1 MKYGVFQFS
10 TDYAIRIE
18 DLARE
23 TEARGFES
31 LFVPEHTHIPA
42 NRKSPWPGGADLPR
56 EYWHTLD
63 PFVSLAAAAAVTT
76 KLKLGT
82 GICLVI
88 ERDPITLAKEV
99 ASLDHL
105 SRGRVLFGIGGGW
118 NAEEMAHHGT
128 DFASRFNVLR
138 ERIAAMQE
146 IWTKDE
152 AEYHGKFVSF
162 DKLWSY
168 PKPVQKPHPP
178 ILMGGAGPHARQR
191 AADFGGHWLPIDAEP
206 HSSANW
212 ISNVSITDIL
222 NAMSVQQLLV
232 VADSCYAGTLTRS
245 ALGRLEPGMSDL
257 ERVRLMQLM
266 TQKKSR
272 MVMTSGGVEP
282 VIDNVGGAHSV
293 FAVSFI
299 ALLRA
304 NAGVLAGQEMF
315 QLLRLNVTAT
325 ADRVEMRQVPE
336 YAPIKFGGHESGDFL
351 FVRR

>member
-10 TDYAIRIE
+10 TDYAIRID

-42 NRKSPWPGGADLPR
+42 SRKSPWPGGADLPR
-56 EYWHTLD
+56 EYWHTVD
-63 PFVSLAAAAAVTT
+63 PFVGLAAAAAVTT

-88 ERDPITLAKEV
+88 ERDPIVLAKEV
-99 ASLDHL
+99 ASLDYL

-128 DFASRFNVLR
+128 EFENRWKVLR

-152 AEYHGKFVSF
+152 AEYHGKFVNF

-191 AADFGGHWLPIDAEP
+191 AVDFGGHWLPIGGRSYSEPMAETIADLRARAEKAGQDP
-206 HSSANW
+206 GAVT
-212 ISNVSITDIL
+212 VSIFGAPTT
-222 NAMSVQQLLV
+222 S
-232 VADSCYAGTLTRS
+232 TRRS
-245 ALGRLEPGMSDL
+245 RRASGNLSRPSGEVPRGGRGCGL
-257 ERVRLMQLM
+257 
-266 TQKKSR
+266 
-272 MVMTSGGVEP
+272 
-282 VIDNVGGAHSV
+282 
-293 FAVSFI
+293 
-299 ALLRA
+299 
-304 NAGVLAGQEMF
+304 
-315 QLLRLNVTAT
+315 
-325 ADRVEMRQVPE
+325 
-336 YAPIKFGGHESGDFL
+336 
-351 FVRR
+351 